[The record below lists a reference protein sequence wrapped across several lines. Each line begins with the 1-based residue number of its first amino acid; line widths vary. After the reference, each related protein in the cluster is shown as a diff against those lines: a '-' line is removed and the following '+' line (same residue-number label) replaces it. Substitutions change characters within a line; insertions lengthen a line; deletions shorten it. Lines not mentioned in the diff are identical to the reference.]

1 MPNGGCIFCKIIRR
15 EIPARIV
22 YEDDYSLAFLDIQPR
37 SKGMCIVASKRHIT
51 DFNEDPEL
59 AKKVFE
65 AAMIVAEKIR
75 KALNPL
81 TIFMS
86 IMRTQIPHF
95 HIRVYPVYKDQ
106 IPIFENRPIEIPE
119 EEMNMIAHRIMSV
132 DVSAQRKP
140 ERIEEKSI
148 IKEVIEKPKEEERE
162 KPEERKV
169 EDKGEEKQEEKKEL
183 RPWDIP

>member
-1 MPNGGCIFCKIIRR
+1 MPNGECIFCKIIRR

-22 YEDDYSLAFLDIQPR
+22 YEDDHSLAFLDIQPR

-106 IPIFENRPIEIPE
+106 TPIFENRPIEIPE
-119 EEMNMIAHRIMSV
+119 EEMNMIAHRIMSI
-132 DVSAQRKP
+132 DVPIQRKP
-140 ERIEEKSI
+140 EEIEEKSI
-148 IKEVIEKPKEEERE
+148 IKEVIEKPKEKTEE
-162 KPEERKV
+162 KV
-169 EDKGEEKQEEKKEL
+169 EEKEEEKQEEEEKKKEL
-183 RPWDIP
+183 RSWDIP